1 MIINIE
7 ELLKQKTALT
17 FQIRQFLIISIL
29 HHNKIINDERMKAM
43 LKNIKK
49 YSNKYHKNY
58 HCRIN
63 NKWYNN
69 SYKYDVLQDIFDTT
83 ELPIKSLEYKDLFPY
98 VQLFTNKGWNKG
110 IEYVLSS
117 IIYSYFNTI
126 IDIHN
131 FKGDKDTND
140 VLKAFNVPVPSKI
153 ETVDYSAHYCCK
165 QCDGDKQKYINVRKE
180 KYISSLLKQI
190 KMYYYKE
197 IRNLWKRKKRL
208 SYELL

>member
-1 MIINIE
+1 MTINIE

-43 LKNIKK
+43 LGSIKK
-49 YSNKYHKNY
+49 YPNKYHKNY

-69 SYKYDVLQDIFDTT
+69 MYKYNVLQDIFDTT
-83 ELPIKSLEYKDLFPY
+83 ELPTKSLEYKDLFPY

-110 IEYVLSS
+110 IEYVLNS
-117 IIYSYFNTI
+117 IIYPYFNDI
-126 IDIHN
+126 VDIHN
-131 FKGDKDTND
+131 FKGDKYTND
-140 VLKAFNVPVPSKI
+140 VLKAFNVPVLSKI
-153 ETVDYSAHYCCK
+153 ETIDYSAHYCCK
-165 QCDGDKQKYINVRKE
+165 QCDGDKQKYINIRKE
-180 KYISSLLKQI
+180 KYMSSLLKQI
-190 KMYYYKE
+190 KQYYYKE